1 MLSAF
6 AYTGAI
12 QTYTV
17 PRTGVYEITVDGAQG
32 GSSSPDAYVPGQG
45 YVGIQAAWAPC

>member
-1 MLSAF
+1 MLTAF

-17 PRTGVYEITVDGAQG
+17 PRTGVYEITVDGRRE
-32 GSSSPDAYVPGQG
+32 
-45 YVGIQAAWAPC
+45 AAAAPAST